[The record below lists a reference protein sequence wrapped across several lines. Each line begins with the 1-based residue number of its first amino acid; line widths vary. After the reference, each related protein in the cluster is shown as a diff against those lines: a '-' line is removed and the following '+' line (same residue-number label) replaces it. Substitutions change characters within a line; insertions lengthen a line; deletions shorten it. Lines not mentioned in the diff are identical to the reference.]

1 MSANTVKVVSTTGR
15 SGFPELE
22 DGVGVDDEQP
32 TSAAT
37 ATPVSNW
44 CSRKASDAG
53 RSLILGSD

>member
-1 MSANTVKVVSTTGR
+1 MSASTVKVVSTTGR

-22 DGVGVDDEQP
+22 DGVGIDDEQP

-44 CSRKASDAG
+44 CSRKAKQTPGGA
-53 RSLILGSD
+53 